1 VANNSQSE
9 KETINMSDFFNA
21 YSRQDWEDLALE
33 TLSDKSIESL
43 NNIANDGIEIK
54 AIYSSEDQ
62 KLTNP
67 SGIPGVA
74 PFTRG
79 NQIGG
84 HENGT
89 WDIRAL
95 IDDSNP
101 ELANKSALNELLN
114 GSTSLFFDSEKIGI
128 ESINDL
134 DKALEDVF
142 LNMTSIWFK
151 PQVKGPEI
159 AKWMIELWDQ
169 RDIEKSDRH
178 GGLGIDP
185 IGASLQKG
193 TKSDHNSELSEV
205 PDFIDRSGFAK
216 VIDIDSSFYP
226 ELDGSTSAEL
236 AYSLSVAVHYL
247 RELEKTELEIET
259 VIQNMYFTYSSNSD
273 QFMTIAK
280 FRAARR
286 LWAQITKECGATTE
300 NQTQIQHAVI
310 SNKAMDKKDPWFNS
324 FNATVAAFAAG
335 IGGAEAITVIPF
347 SLSDEISGG
356 ESKRRIARNT
366 QLLLAEESHIGRVV
380 DPAGGSW
387 FVENLTEQLAQ
398 KSWETFQQIES
409 SGGIVEVLKNEQK
422 VQELLKI
429 PGSSHD

>member
-1 VANNSQSE
+1 MVNNSQFE
-9 KETINMSDFFNA
+9 KEAINLTEVFNT

-33 TLSDKSIESL
+33 TLSGKSIDSL
-43 NNIANDGIEIK
+43 NEITDDEIEIK

-62 KLTNP
+62 NSINP
-67 SGIPGVA
+67 SGVPGA
-74 PFTRG
+74 IPFTRG
-79 NQIGG
+79 SKRSGN
-84 HENGT
+84 ENGS

-95 IDDSNP
+95 IDDSTT
-101 ELANKSALNELLN
+101 ELANSAALNELLN
-114 GSTSLFFDSEKIGI
+114 GSTSLFIDFEKIGI
-128 ESINDL
+128 KSITDL
-134 DKALEDVF
+134 DKTLEGIF
-142 LNMTSIWFK
+142 LDMTSIWFK
-151 PQVKGPEI
+151 PGSKGSEI

-169 RDIEKSDRH
+169 RAIGNSERH
-178 GGLGIDP
+178 GGLGVDP
-185 IGASLQKG
+185 IGVSVQKG
-193 TKSDHNSELSEV
+193 IQSEHDIELSEV

-259 VIQNMYFTYSSNSD
+259 VIQNMYFTYSSSSD

-300 NQTQIQHAVI
+300 NQTQSQHAVI
-310 SNKAMDKKDPWFNS
+310 SNKAMGKKDPWFNS

-356 ESKRRIARNT
+356 ESERRIARNT

-398 KSWETFQQIES
+398 QSWKTFQQIES
-409 SGGIVEVLKNEQK
+409 SGGIIEVLKNEEK
-422 VQELLKI
+422 IQELLRI
-429 PGSSHD
+429 RGLGHD